1 MTKKSCWH
9 TQQILNINVS
19 SCSSF
24 KMQSVISDMF
34 FTEQRSPISESEGGN
49 DWFLRAKKFSKF
61 PLHYWHEM
69 NNFENNVPL
78 FLALFN
84 WLSFF
89 DLYIFFLS
97 FSLSFFLSFYLFFFL
112 SFFIYL
118 FLWVHL
124 FIYLFICLFV
134 CLFVC
139 LFIYLFIYF
148 FYLFFIY
155 CWLITIRNN

>member
-1 MTKKSCWH
+1 MTQKSCWH

-61 PLHYWHEM
+61 SLHYWHEM

-97 FSLSFFLSFYLFFFL
+97 FSLSFFLSFFL
-112 SFFIYL
+112 SLFIYFYEFIYSFIYL
-118 FLWVHL
+118 FAYL
-124 FIYLFICLFV
+124 FVCLFVYLFICLFI
-134 CLFVC
+134 F
-139 LFIYLFIYF
+139 FIYF
-148 FYLFFIY
+148 LF
-155 CWLITIRNN
+155 TVD

>member
-1 MTKKSCWH
+1 MTQKSCWH
-9 TQQILNINVS
+9 TQQMLNINVS

-24 KMQSVISDMF
+24 KMQSVISDLF
-34 FTEQRSPISESEGGN
+34 FTERRSPFSESEGGN

-89 DLYIFFLS
+89 DLYI
-97 FSLSFFLSFYLFFFL
+97 SFFLSFFLFFFL
-112 SFFIYL
+112 SFFL
-118 FLWVHL
+118 SL
-124 FIYLFICLFV
+124 FIYLFTY
-134 CLFVC
+134 

-148 FYLFFIY
+148 YEFIYSFIYLFAYLFS
-155 CWLITIRNN
+155 

>member
-1 MTKKSCWH
+1 MTQKSCWH

-118 FLWVHL
+118 FLWIHL

-139 LFIYLFIYF
+139 LFIYLSIYFFIYF
-148 FYLFFIY
+148 LF
-155 CWLITIRNN
+155 NVD

>member
-1 MTKKSCWH
+1 MTQKSCWH

-139 LFIYLFIYF
+139 LFIYLLIYF

>member
-1 MTKKSCWH
+1 MTQKSCWH

>member
-1 MTKKSCWH
+1 MTQKSCWH

-61 PLHYWHEM
+61 SLHYWHEM

-97 FSLSFFLSFYLFFFL
+97 FSLSFFLSFFLYL
-112 SFFIYL
+112 FIYL
-118 FLWVHL
+118 FLWIHL

-139 LFIYLFIYF
+139 LFIYLSIYFFIYF
-148 FYLFFIY
+148 LF
-155 CWLITIRNN
+155 NVD

>member
-1 MTKKSCWH
+1 M
-9 TQQILNINVS
+9 S

-34 FTEQRSPISESEGGN
+34 FPEQRSPFSESVGGN
-49 DWFLRAKKFSKF
+49 NWFSRAKKFSKF

-89 DLYIFFLS
+89 DLYIYLFIYFCLFFFFSFFLC
-97 FSLSFFLSFYLFFFL
+97 FFVSFFLSFFLYLFTYL
-112 SFFIYL
+112 FIYL
-118 FLWVHL
+118 FLWIYL

-139 LFIYLFIYF
+139 LFIYLLIYLFYF
-148 FYLFFIY
+148 FLF
-155 CWLITIRNN
+155 TVD

>member
-1 MTKKSCWH
+1 MTQKSCLH
-9 TQQILNINVS
+9 TQQMLNINVS
-19 SCSSF
+19 SCSTF

-34 FTEQRSPISESEGGN
+34 FTERRSPLSESEGGN

-69 NNFENNVPL
+69 NNFVPL

-89 DLYIFFLS
+89 DLYI
-97 FSLSFFLSFYLFFFL
+97 SFFLSLFIYLFTYLFIYLFTYL
-112 SFFIYL
+112 FIYL
-118 FLWVHL
+118 FLWIYL

-134 CLFVC
+134 CLFVY
-139 LFIYLFIYF
+139 LFIYLFI
-148 FYLFFIY
+148 FFIY
-155 CWLITIRNN
+155 FSFTVD